1 MSVTQAL
8 EKAFALLRACRID
21 MADAPAAG
29 EALNLIAASI
39 DALKSAPAQ
48 EEESK

>member
-1 MSVTQAL
+1 MSVMQAL
-8 EKAFALLRACRID
+8 EKAFALLRSCRID

-29 EALNLIAASI
+29 EAMNLIAASI
-39 DALKSAPAQ
+39 DVLKNAPAQ